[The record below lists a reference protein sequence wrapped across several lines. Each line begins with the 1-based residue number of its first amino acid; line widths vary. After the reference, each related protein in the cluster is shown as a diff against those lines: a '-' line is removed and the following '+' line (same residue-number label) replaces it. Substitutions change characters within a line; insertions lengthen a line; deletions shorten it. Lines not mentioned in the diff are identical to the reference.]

1 MQKQSFCIRRSR
13 ERSELCKNKVFVFD
27 EVESIANFKEGFHN
41 HKQQEK
47 MENIDEKINKLG
59 EEERQIFSDRLM
71 DNLYDREWCRRHRIN
86 YVDPHILTVKEETY
100 REIYGEKNA
109 GK

>member
-1 MQKQSFCIRRSR
+1 
-13 ERSELCKNKVFVFD
+13 
-27 EVESIANFKEGFHN
+27 
-41 HKQQEK
+41 
-47 MENIDEKINKLG
+47 MENIDEKINKLS
-59 EEERQIFSDRLM
+59 EEERKIFSDRLM

-86 YVDPHILTVKEETY
+86 YVDPRILTVKEETY